1 MITHTHK
8 PNNYC
13 GAHTYIYIYC
23 VTVLSQI
30 PHTYTPTFN
39 SQTTTRPPKGAH
51 LLLLPKCIIRNRFRF
66 YQARSDIAFPLAPQP
81 PQRFYHARSHKL
93 CKFGLFLLLCLNNI
107 SEILLLPLLQLLLL
121 NGQHFHSME
130 SHVLGKPN
138 SDVQTIIRQFA
149 RQTMNYTH
157 THTQKTL
164 LIPQH
169 TQYMHII
176 RNNPPTPHPQ
186 PF

>member
-1 MITHTHK
+1 MSPVTAGHTHI
-8 PNNYC
+8 
-13 GAHTYIYIYC
+13 YIYIYC

-93 CKFGLFLLLCLNNI
+93 CKFGLFLLLCLNSI
-107 SEILLLPLLQLLLL
+107 SELLLLPLLQLLLL

-157 THTQKTL
+157 THKK
-164 LIPQH
+164 PFSF
-169 TQYMHII
+169 
-176 RNNPPTPHPQ
+176 RNTHNICILYVTTPPTPHPQ